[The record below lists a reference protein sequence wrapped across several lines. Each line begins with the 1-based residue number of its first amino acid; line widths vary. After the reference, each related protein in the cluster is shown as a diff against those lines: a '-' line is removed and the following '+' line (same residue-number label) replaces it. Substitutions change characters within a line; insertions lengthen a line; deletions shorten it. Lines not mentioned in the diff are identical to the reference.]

1 MQGIIRLHPAQ
12 GRFVRFDTLEHSNL
26 ICQPNNGQALRGYA
40 LIYRVLAARCFVGVM
55 ARPSKRVSADRGE
68 RAQKVGSRAMWVRT
82 KQAFPPW
89 SMAYGLCVRVVSS
102 VAVA

>member
-12 GRFVRFDTLEHSNL
+12 GRLVRFDALEHSNL

-55 ARPSKRVSADRGE
+55 ARASKRVSADRGE
-68 RAQKVGSRAMWVRT
+68 RAQTVGSRAMWVRT
-82 KQAFPPW
+82 
-89 SMAYGLCVRVVSS
+89 R
-102 VAVA
+102 